1 MWATPAVPEA
11 AIPAFTM
18 SDGPMGIAS
27 GLVDERDVARLSPCA
42 TALGASW
49 DIDLARRIG
58 TLVGQE
64 AVGRGIDMV
73 LAPNINLA
81 RSPLAGRAFEYFS
94 EDPLLA
100 GILGAAWI
108 GGLQS
113 TGTGS
118 CAKHL
123 VCNDSET
130 SRDTMNV
137 QVDERTLR
145 EVYLLPFE
153 FAAAAGCAGMLAAY
167 NRVNGQYCAEQH
179 HILTE
184 VVKGEWG
191 YPGVIMSDWFGTHS
205 TAPTLRGGLDLE
217 MPGPARFLGA
227 KSAAAVTAGEV
238 EEARVQ
244 DAATRVANAAA
255 RVTGPKSQPLAEA
268 DITALLEE
276 AAAAG
281 MVLLKND
288 GDLLPLDPASIK
300 TLAVIGPNA
309 AAQSA
314 PGIVTKGNHRTKMR
328 VREFRFKSCQFV
340 GKCFTGRTQGVNF
353 PFHVGFD
360 PNRRAA
366 MFWQNA
372 TLNLRHCSS

>member
-1 MWATPAVPEA
+1 MTRLTLDQAALLTAGASMWATPAVPEA

-130 SRDTMNV
+130 SR
-137 QVDERTLR
+137 
-145 EVYLLPFE
+145 
-153 FAAAAGCAGMLAAY
+153 
-167 NRVNGQYCAEQH
+167 
-179 HILTE
+179 
-184 VVKGEWG
+184 
-191 YPGVIMSDWFGTHS
+191 
-205 TAPTLRGGLDLE
+205 
-217 MPGPARFLGA
+217 
-227 KSAAAVTAGEV
+227 
-238 EEARVQ
+238 
-244 DAATRVANAAA
+244 
-255 RVTGPKSQPLAEA
+255 
-268 DITALLEE
+268 
-276 AAAAG
+276 
-281 MVLLKND
+281 
-288 GDLLPLDPASIK
+288 
-300 TLAVIGPNA
+300 
-309 AAQSA
+309 
-314 PGIVTKGNHRTKMR
+314 
-328 VREFRFKSCQFV
+328 
-340 GKCFTGRTQGVNF
+340 
-353 PFHVGFD
+353 
-360 PNRRAA
+360 
-366 MFWQNA
+366 
-372 TLNLRHCSS
+372 